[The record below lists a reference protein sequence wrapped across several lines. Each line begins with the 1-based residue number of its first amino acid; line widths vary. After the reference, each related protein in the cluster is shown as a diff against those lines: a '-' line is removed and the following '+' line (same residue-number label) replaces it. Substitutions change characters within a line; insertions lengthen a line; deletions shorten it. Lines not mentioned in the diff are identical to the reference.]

1 MEGNALG
8 MMEELHAEDEHEES
22 SYLHV
27 LEEFEAKQDE
37 DHVLVCFQRYY
48 EILLGGCCTILE
60 EVHDHT
66 LVESISSLM
75 DEYCIELVYRY
86 SSHTSI
92 SATSCGD
99 ENWVKEFFL
108 LMPHEEHETPILLD
122 EGFMV
127 KTCGLTSSLVV
138 FGLFPLEPFS
148 MEVCSSIE
156 WIARHMIEMCAL
168 EGKHIA

>member
-1 MEGNALG
+1 MEVAYVSLNTTQKDIQESKLKIYQIQKELDVSHLSSCMQRNALG

-37 DHVLVCFQRYY
+37 DHAPVYLQRYC
-48 EILLGGCCTILE
+48 ELLLGGFCTILE

-75 DEYCIELVYRY
+75 DEYCIELVCSY
-86 SSHTSI
+86 SPHTSI

-99 ENWVKEFFL
+99 EN
-108 LMPHEEHETPILLD
+108 
-122 EGFMV
+122 
-127 KTCGLTSSLVV
+127 
-138 FGLFPLEPFS
+138 
-148 MEVCSSIE
+148 
-156 WIARHMIEMCAL
+156 
-168 EGKHIA
+168 